1 VSRALY
7 ERLCDI
13 KERCEQ
19 LVEAVHGNPGSV
31 AGDRVLAKAVLYDL
45 HIIREACSAL
55 PDEFRARHP
64 EVDWKGWKD
73 FRNLTTH
80 VYWRAD
86 ATIAAEAMER
96 AIPIMVAVVAAEL
109 LAAAR
114 DAGVDSTARELSW
127 SLSAVGDQPGTD
139 EEAQS
144 WWRLQRRAH

>member
-13 KERCEQ
+13 KDRCEQ
-19 LVEAVHGNPGSV
+19 LVEDLHADPSSV
-31 AGDRVLAKAVLYDL
+31 ADNRVLAKAVLYDL
-45 HIIREACSAL
+45 HIIGEACGAL
-55 PDEFRARHP
+55 PDELKSRHP

-96 AIPIMVAVVAAEL
+96 AVPIMVTMVAVEL
-109 LAAAR
+109 PLAAD
-114 DAGVDSTARELSW
+114 DAGVDPAAPELSW
-127 SLSAVGDQPGTD
+127 SLTGTGESLD
-139 EEAQS
+139 TDDDARD
-144 WWRLQRRAH
+144 WWRRQRR

>member
-19 LVEAVHGNPGSV
+19 LVEDVHGDPGSV
-31 AGDRVLAKAVLYDL
+31 AGDRVLAKSVLYDL
-45 HIIREACSAL
+45 HVIGEACSAL
-55 PDEFRARHP
+55 PEEFRARHP

-109 LAAAR
+109 PDAAR
-114 DAGVDSTARELSW
+114 DADVDSTARELNW
-127 SLSAVGDQPGTD
+127 SLTAVGERPDSD
-139 EEAQS
+139 EDVQG
-144 WWRLQRRAH
+144 WWRQQR